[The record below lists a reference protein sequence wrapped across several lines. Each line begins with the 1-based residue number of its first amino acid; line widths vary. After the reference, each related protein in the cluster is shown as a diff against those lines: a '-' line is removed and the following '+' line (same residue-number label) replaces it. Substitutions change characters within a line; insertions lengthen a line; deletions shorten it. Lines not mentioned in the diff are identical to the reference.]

1 MPRYGKR
8 PAAKWGAM
16 PATDE
21 ILQRYLKSSLQDER
35 AVLARYLLRLAR
47 DDDAVIP
54 ALLVVVNDENDSTV
68 RLEIVR
74 FLATTRPLSAVH
86 ILAKEMF
93 DPDPRVR
100 AQAAIGIAGYD
111 DARVLVASVAS
122 ILNALEDG
130 STRSYA
136 ATAIHTVSGR
146 TPDKV
151 THSERDRIRRGE
163 SAEMVWPDHY
173 D

>member
-1 MPRYGKR
+1 
-8 PAAKWGAM
+8 M
-16 PATDE
+16 PATND

-35 AVLARYLLRLAR
+35 ALLARYLLRLAPN
-47 DDDAVIP
+47 DDAAMS
-54 ALLVVVNDENDSTV
+54 ALLVIVNDENDSDV
-68 RLEIVR
+68 RLDIVR
-74 FLATTRPLSAVH
+74 FLAAKRPLSAVH
-86 ILAKEMF
+86 ALAKEMF

-111 DARVLVASVAS
+111 DARVLAGSVAS

-136 ATAIHTVSGR
+136 ATAIYTVSGR
-146 TPDKV
+146 TPDKI

-173 D
+173 YA